1 MPNNTLH
8 IYTDASFN
16 NIKLMG
22 VSGFIIFKNDE
33 EHEVGVIP
41 SSLICTMKFPEKTNI
56 RAELR
61 GAILAL
67 ETVAVLKNIS
77 KINLYT
83 DCEVIPNLLQR
94 RKKLESTGFM
104 SGRKKEILSNA
115 DLYQKLFVL
124 YDQLQPE
131 ICWVKGHTSKKN
143 QTFIQKNFS
152 HIDKIVRKELRRVTK
167 A

>member
-1 MPNNTLH
+1 MTVH
-8 IYTDASFN
+8 MYTDASFN
-16 NIKLMG
+16 NIKLVG

-33 EHEVGVIP
+33 EHKTGVIP

-67 ETVAVLKNIS
+67 EAAGSQKNIS

-83 DCEVIPNLLQR
+83 DCEVIPNLLKR
-94 RKKLESTGFM
+94 RKKLESVGFM

-115 DLYQKLFVL
+115 DLYQKLFAL
-124 YDQLQPE
+124 YDQLHPT

-143 QTFIQKNFS
+143 QTLIQKNFS

-167 A
+167 T